1 MILPI
6 HALVRSRMAEAVAR
20 AYGIPAG
27 DPLVTEI
34 SLEAPPRRAL
44 GDVAVPI
51 AFALARRLRKAPRA
65 IAQELVA
72 ALGTVDGFSRIE
84 AAPNGYVNLFLD
96 RPHWL
101 KRWTSPLPPKGG
113 SHEMR
118 EGGTHEMGE
127 GGSHEIGKGG
137 SHETG
142 EQIRGFKP
150 DDPADPEKP
159 ITYGVR
165 ARMQ

>member
-6 HALVRSRMAEAVAR
+6 HDLVRSRMAESVAR
-20 AYGIPAG
+20 VYGIPAD
-27 DPLVTEI
+27 DPVVSDM

-84 AAPNGYVNLFLD
+84 AAPNGYVNFFLD
-96 RPHWL
+96 RPFWL
-101 KRWTSPLPPKGG
+101 RRWSTAS
-113 SHEMR
+113 
-118 EGGTHEMGE
+118 GE
-127 GGSHEIGKGG
+127 SDQKHDGK
-137 SHETG
+137 
-142 EQIRGFKP
+142 
-150 DDPADPEKP
+150 
-159 ITYGVR
+159 
-165 ARMQ
+165 